1 MIHFHIAYPGGSIDG
16 SFSIAPCPIIE
27 HLAPSN
33 AHSPSSSSF
42 VAPSRTTGASQAT
55 VTEISFSNASPKLAA
70 GAADHQPAG
79 ANTHPHLL
87 QLADARNDDP
97 FWQLLERSRDNF
109 ATYRVESHDLQLQP
123 NLF

>member
-42 VAPSRTTGASQAT
+42 VAPCRTTGASPAS
-55 VTEISFSNASPKLAA
+55 VTEISFSNSSPKLAPVC
-70 GAADHQPAG
+70 GYTLSTIQTSPPRLHS
-79 ANTHPHLL
+79 NTPHHCL
-87 QLADARNDDP
+87 
-97 FWQLLERSRDNF
+97 
-109 ATYRVESHDLQLQP
+109 HDRHDGVLIP
-123 NLF
+123 IT

>member
-1 MIHFHIAYPGGSIDG
+1 MSHFHIAYPGGSIDG

-42 VAPSRTTGASQAT
+42 VAPSRTTAASQAT

-70 GAADHQPAG
+70 GASVPHPTGAD
-79 ANTHPHLL
+79 NHPHLL
-87 QLADARNDDP
+87 QLTDSRHDDP
-97 FWQLLERSRDNF
+97 FWQLL
-109 ATYRVESHDLQLQP
+109 Q
-123 NLF
+123 

>member
-27 HLAPSN
+27 HPAPSN

-42 VAPSRTTGASQAT
+42 VAPCRTTGASQAT

-70 GAADHQPAG
+70 GDADPQPAR
-79 ANTHPHLL
+79 ANTHPHPHSNMGTAHETGKNVTLGPSKIT
-87 QLADARNDDP
+87 RP
-97 FWQLLERSRDNF
+97 
-109 ATYRVESHDLQLQP
+109 YR
-123 NLF
+123 